1 MYVHV
6 GVHRGTCYTCTYYVP
21 QRGGRTGL
29 YELCGLLVTDK
40 NVYIYY
46 VSQCQTTCTWDLTA
60 VYGHFINTELDNKL
74 TIGC

>member
-21 QRGGRTGL
+21 QRGGRTEI

-40 NVYIYY
+40 NVYRVHILCITMSDDMY
-46 VSQCQTTCTWDLTA
+46 VGFNSSIRTF
-60 VYGHFINTELDNKL
+60 HKHR
-74 TIGC
+74 IG